1 MRRAAVALGLMSLG
15 LAACE
20 GGGDPVEQALRDAS
34 AARQAEALK
43 VTGVSEAPKPDQPAP
58 SADRAWIEATIRD
71 HRKAIAEAE
80 AMLAKTDNAAVRAT
94 AEDVIATRK
103 REIAQL
109 EALRPETGPAESRAS
124 HFRARSSPRRPRGS
138 SHEPA

>member
-1 MRRAAVALGLMSLG
+1 MRRAALALGLLAT
-15 LAACE
+15 LAACDGE
-20 GGGDPVEQALRDAS
+20 DPVDAALRDAA

-58 SADRAWIEATIRD
+58 SADQAWVEATIRD

-80 AMLAKTDNAAVRAT
+80 AVLAKTDNAAVRAT
-94 AEDVIATRK
+94 AEEVIATRK

-109 EALRPETGPAESRAS
+109 EALRPETGPAE
-124 HFRARSSPRRPRGS
+124 
-138 SHEPA
+138 